1 MKIIFGIFSSLIATL
16 SLIKGEDKIGFVYE
30 LVRHGAR
37 SPMLDGE
44 QKFFKVPLE
53 QLTESGMRQRYMLG
67 RYNRKRYVPQL
78 IDELYNPA

>member
-1 MKIIFGIFSSLIATL
+1 MKIIFGIFSSLIASL

-44 QKFFKVPLE
+44 QKFFKVPL
-53 QLTESGMRQRYMLG
+53 
-67 RYNRKRYVPQL
+67 
-78 IDELYNPA
+78 